1 MWCKE
6 LTHLKRPWC
15 WERLKVGE
23 GEDREWDGWVAPLA
37 QWTRVWVNSRSWWW
51 TGRPGVLQS
60 MDSQRVRHDWATEL
74 NWTELMVT
82 KRTYFHIHQWAGGR
96 VPHIPSYHGHLWE
109 RLENVLS
116 WVRGNMRQSSAGPL
130 LGVILTEAG
139 GDKTD
144 CMNSLCPACPP
155 PGQPDEKVLTMNHFQ
170 WNAIRILTFTP

>member
-1 MWCKE
+1 MKFMLWVWYSFSYPKMSSLDKKPLHE
-6 LTHLKRPWC
+6 RSQWRC
-15 WERLKVGE
+15 W
-23 GEDREWDGWVAPLA
+23 
-37 QWTRVWVNSRSWWW
+37 NF
-51 TGRPGVLQS
+51 
-60 MDSQRVRHDWATEL
+60 RHDWATEL

-155 PGQPDEKVLTMNHFQ
+155 PGQPDEKVLTMNHLQ